1 MFTDEE
7 TEGQEVECLV
17 RVSHLGPPL
26 SACPKSVLPTTTC
39 CPDQKLALILRKC
52 WCSLDTFLTFPT
64 SNGATHVVSVPLNPF
79 SKSD

>member
-7 TEGQEVECLV
+7 TEGLEVKYLV

-26 SACPKSVLPTTTC
+26 SACPKSVLITTTC

-52 WCSLDTFLTFPT
+52 
-64 SNGATHVVSVPLNPF
+64 
-79 SKSD
+79 